1 MRELSL
7 SLKVLGFKGDIHF
20 SYKREKIL
28 FISHLE
34 RENVAQVLS
43 GRIVGSDYRNET
55 GRRSGPVEKLTSF
68 HFIYLIEFC
77 TQVKWN
83 HRKRL

>member
-20 SYKREKIL
+20 SFLIQIL
-28 FISHLE
+28 FISDLE

-55 GRRSGPVEKLTSF
+55 GRRSGPVQKLTSF
-68 HFIYLIEFC
+68 HIFFRILHTGKIES
-77 TQVKWN
+77 
-83 HRKRL
+83 